1 MKNISESTNLPRKP
15 ILFYGKSHHRF
26 INGIGN
32 RRPQNTIRKSKF
44 ADFYPNFNEVEHG
57 NELTLRDLAAMEA
70 GYYWDEDYRNP
81 FYKILEFITVKHG
94 RSTLEISSI

>member
-15 ILFYGKSHHRF
+15 IFSMAKAITVLLMGLAIEDHKIQSE
-26 INGIGN
+26 N
-32 RRPQNTIRKSKF
+32 QKF

-70 GYYWDEDYRNP
+70 GYYWDEDYRNL
-81 FYKILEFITVKHG
+81 FYKILEFITVKTWQKH
-94 RSTLEISSI
+94 S